1 MGVLRC
7 SYISTRQV
15 YTVRSKEP
23 ADAGRRGKQQ
33 VSPLFLVIPVT
44 QCNLPGPITTSNDFQ
59 AQGITCRR
67 VCNR

>member
-7 SYISTRQV
+7 SYIRYQASLYDPLQRA
-15 YTVRSKEP
+15 S
-23 ADAGRRGKQQ
+23 GRRWEREIA
-33 VSPLFLVIPVT
+33 VSSLLLVIPVT
-44 QCNLPGPITTSNDFQ
+44 QCSLPGPITTSNDFQ